1 MDNACSAVLLPAS
14 RTALVVGGCGGIG
27 HALVGA
33 LLDQGVQ
40 VAVMDLPGSLQSR
53 SLPDGVAKI
62 AVDLRDEASVA
73 ARSSHGGTAPEQVR
87 LRVAQARLAL
97 GMES

>member
-40 VAVMDLPGSLQSR
+40 VAV
-53 SLPDGVAKI
+53 I
-62 AVDLRDEASVA
+62 A
-73 ARSSHGGTAPEQVR
+73 
-87 LRVAQARLAL
+87 
-97 GMES
+97 